1 MMANAEIDK
10 VMNIIPEMYNTYTIK
25 EQSPMTIAM
34 CNMTAVLGGFRLNIP
49 ELVSQ
54 FPAAWNPAVFAT
66 ATLRMLNPQCCILM
80 FSTGKVVCTGAPSEV
95 SAMYALSKFIT
106 IVQQTYVNAT
116 LLNVR
121 IELMTA
127 RCSVGF
133 PLDLKKMAMENV
145 VECTL
150 DELFPA
156 LRWYKEIENTE
167 GKKPT
172 KITLLVFCNGNIVVL
187 GSKSRYQL
195 LYMQEE
201 INKTMPK
208 YRCSHEDMI
217 RYQETKKS
225 KTKSSKRARASA
237 STGGQK
243 AQKRPEMTIAKPC
256 RK

>member
-1 MMANAEIDK
+1 MHR
-10 VMNIIPEMYNTYTIK
+10 
-25 EQSPMTIAM
+25 S
-34 CNMTAVLGGFRLNIP
+34 
-49 ELVSQ
+49 
-54 FPAAWNPAVFAT
+54 
-66 ATLRMLNPQCCILM
+66 TLRGERDVRALEVHHDRAADIRERNVAQR
-80 FSTGKVVCTGAPSEV
+80 ADRADDSEV
-95 SAMYALSKFIT
+95 QRWVS
-106 IVQQTYVNAT
+106 
-116 LLNVR
+116 
-121 IELMTA
+121 
-127 RCSVGF
+127 
-133 PLDLKKMAMENV
+133 LDLKKMAMENV

>member
-1 MMANAEIDK
+1 MADTGIDE
-10 VMNIIPEMYNTYTIK
+10 VLSVDPELYNTYTIK

-133 PLDLKKMAMENV
+133 PLDLKKMESDNV

-201 INKTMPK
+201 INRTMPK

-217 RYQETKKS
+217 RYQENKKS
-225 KTKSSKRARASA
+225 KTKSSKRARAGGA
-237 STGGQK
+237 TGGQK
-243 AQKRPEMTIAKPC
+243 PRKRPATKGTRPS